1 MTPVCGVC
9 PERQMPGITAC
20 GNGEEKT
27 AEDQLR
33 EEFHMTKEVL
43 LTLKGLQFDQREE
56 DADQIETVLVGDYY
70 KRNGKHYVIYEEM
83 VEGFTQATKN
93 RLKFSEHML
102 ELSRSG
108 LVNVHM
114 VFQENKK
121 NLTSY
126 NTPFGQILI
135 GIDTK
140 KIRIEEAEDTVVVD
154 VDYALDI
161 NYEFLAD
168 CHITVNIASKE
179 GSGFSLDA

>member
-1 MTPVCGVC
+1 MT
-9 PERQMPGITAC
+9 Q
-20 GNGEEKT
+20 
-27 AEDQLR
+27 
-33 EEFHMTKEVL
+33 EVL

-56 DADQIETVLVGDYY
+56 EAEQIETVLVGDYY

-83 VEGFTQATKN
+83 TEGFTEVTKN

-114 VFQENKK
+114 VFQENRK
-121 NLTSY
+121 NLTNY

-140 KIRIEEAEDTVVVD
+140 KIQVNEKEDDIVVE
-154 VDYALDI
+154 VDYSLDV
-161 NYEFLAD
+161 NYEFLSD
-168 CHITVNIASKE
+168 CHIKIAICSKE
-179 GSGFSLDA
+179 NSSFSLN

>member
-1 MTPVCGVC
+1 MT
-9 PERQMPGITAC
+9 Q
-20 GNGEEKT
+20 
-27 AEDQLR
+27 
-33 EEFHMTKEVL
+33 EVL
-43 LTLKGLQFDQREE
+43 LTLKGLQFDQKEE
-56 DADQIETVLVGDYY
+56 DDGQIETVVVGDYY
-70 KRNGKHYVIYEEM
+70 KRNGRHYVIYEE
-83 VEGFTQATKN
+83 VTEGFAQATKN

-114 VFQENKK
+114 IFQENKK
-121 NLTSY
+121 NLTNY

-140 KIRIEEAEDTVVVD
+140 KIRIEEGQDNIVVD

-161 NYEFLAD
+161 NYEFLSD

-179 GSGFSLDA
+179 SSSFSLNS